1 MSEFL
6 KELQASVA
14 QVLAQHDIGQE
25 PTDLFEQACELGWSL
40 IALPE
45 SHGGLGTGPAGLGV
59 LARELGK
66 RVVAAPILESA
77 LVVSLLG
84 QASAQD
90 WSDLIESFA
99 AGAGVAVPYASS
111 GLRLDRDTDTL
122 SGNILAVNSVMES
135 GSSLIWTEDRG
146 LIALLSATTT
156 GLRRGERDAWDS
168 TRQLYD
174 LDFHRVE
181 VKYLQVLARDADAER
196 LISMFEA
203 LRDLAFAADSLGG
216 AEALLELTLE
226 HLKVRTQFGRP
237 LAMFQALKHR
247 CAHLKTRVASAE
259 ALLAEVLSQV
269 DDFGSLQ
276 DRAVAI
282 AQLKHYVS
290 RVYAEVAEDAL
301 QLHGGVG
308 MAAEHVC
315 HLFLKRAMLNQNL
328 GRSFDWYERKSAQQL
343 LAQGG
348 Q

>member
-1 MSEFL
+1 MSDFL
-6 KELQASVA
+6 NELQTSLA
-14 QVLAQHDIGQE
+14 QVLAQHDIGHE
-25 PTDLFEQACELGWSL
+25 PSDLFEQACELGWPL

-66 RVVAAPILESA
+66 RVVAAPILENA

-99 AGAGVAVPYASS
+99 AGARVAVPYASS
-111 GLRLDRDTDTL
+111 GLRLDRDADTL
-122 SGNILAVNSVMES
+122 SGNILAVNAVMEN

-146 LIALLSATTT
+146 LIGLLSGTTN
-156 GLRRGERDAWDS
+156 GLRKRGRETWDT
-168 TRQLYD
+168 TRQLCD

-181 VKYLQVLARDADAER
+181 VKYLQVLARDADADR

-216 AEALLELTLE
+216 AEALLEVTLE

-259 ALLAEVLSQV
+259 ALFAEVLSQV
-269 DDFGSLQ
+269 DDFDSLQ

-290 RVYAEVAEDAL
+290 RVYAEAAEDAL

-315 HLFLKRAMLNQNL
+315 HLFLKRAMLNQNV
-328 GRSFDWYERKSAQQL
+328 GRSFDWYERKAAQQL
-343 LAQGG
+343 LAQGAG
-348 Q
+348 